1 MKLYAL
7 ATLGRQNGAYL
18 SDIAIAEIRMSD
30 MQTEDAQ
37 NYTMTV
43 DSDFQELIR
52 DATMVA
58 LVNDLMGGGEYTT
71 LLTKSLIPGD
81 NTTSFSAVQWAGDQV
96 LVAYLVKYL
105 PSSNQVTMKLTQ
117 MTISTGGGGD
127 M

>member
-1 MKLYAL
+1 
-7 ATLGRQNGAYL
+7 
-18 SDIAIAEIRMSD
+18 MSD

-58 LVNDLMGGGEYTT
+58 LVNDLMGGEYTT

-81 NTTSFSAVQWAGDQV
+81 NTTSFSAVQGAGDQV
-96 LVAYLVKYL
+96 LAA
-105 PSSNQVTMKLTQ
+105 
-117 MTISTGGGGD
+117 
-127 M
+127 

>member
-1 MKLYAL
+1 MKLYTL
-7 ATLGRQNGAYL
+7 ATQGRQNGVYL
-18 SDIAIAEIRMSD
+18 SDIAIVEIRMSD

-37 NYTMTV
+37 SYTMTV

-58 LVNDLMGGGEYTT
+58 LVNDLMGGEYTT

-105 PSSNQVTMKLTQ
+105 PSSNQVTMKLLQ
-117 MTISTGGGGD
+117 MTIPTGGD
-127 M
+127 AA

>member
-1 MKLYAL
+1 
-7 ATLGRQNGAYL
+7 
-18 SDIAIAEIRMSD
+18 MSD

-58 LVNDLMGGGEYTT
+58 LVNDLMGGEYTT

-81 NTTSFSAVQWAGDQV
+81 NTTSFSAVQWTGDPV

-105 PSSNQVTMKLTQ
+105 PSSNQITMKLSQ
-117 MTISTGGGGD
+117 MMISTGGD
-127 M
+127 AA

>member
-1 MKLYAL
+1 
-7 ATLGRQNGAYL
+7 
-18 SDIAIAEIRMSD
+18 MSD
-30 MQTEDAQ
+30 MQTEDAR
-37 NYTMTV
+37 NYTMAV

-58 LVNDLMGGGEYTT
+58 LVNDLMEGGEYTT

-96 LVAYLVKYL
+96 LVAYLVKHL
-105 PSSNQVTMKLTQ
+105 PSSNQVTMKLTL
-117 MTISTGGGGD
+117 MTIPTGGGGI

>member
-1 MKLYAL
+1 MKLHTL
-7 ATLGRQNGAYL
+7 AIYGRQNGVYPN
-18 SDIAIAEIRMSD
+18 DIAIVKIRMSD

-37 NYTMTV
+37 NFTMTV

-58 LVNDLMGGGEYTT
+58 LVNDLMGGEYTT

-81 NTTSFSAVQWAGDQV
+81 NTTSFSAVQWAGDPV

-105 PSSNQVTMKLTQ
+105 PSSNQITMKLTQ
-117 MTISTGGGGD
+117 MTIPTGGGGD

>member
-1 MKLYAL
+1 
-7 ATLGRQNGAYL
+7 
-18 SDIAIAEIRMSD
+18 MSD

-58 LVNDLMGGGEYTT
+58 LVNDLKGGEYTT

-81 NTTSFSAVQWAGDQV
+81 NTTSFSAVQWAGGQV
-96 LVAYLVKYL
+96 LVAYLDKRL
-105 PSSNQVTMKLTQ
+105 PSSNQITMKLLQ
-117 MTISTGGGGD
+117 MTIPTGGD
-127 M
+127 AA

>member
-1 MKLYAL
+1 
-7 ATLGRQNGAYL
+7 
-18 SDIAIAEIRMSD
+18 MSD

-37 NYTMTV
+37 NYTMAV

-52 DATMVA
+52 DATM
-58 LVNDLMGGGEYTT
+58 GGEYTT

-96 LVAYLVKYL
+96 LVAYLVKHL

-117 MTISTGGGGD
+117 MTIPTGGGGN

>member
-1 MKLYAL
+1 
-7 ATLGRQNGAYL
+7 
-18 SDIAIAEIRMSD
+18 MSD

-58 LVNDLMGGGEYTT
+58 LVNDLMGGEYTT

-96 LVAYLVKYL
+96 LVAYLVKHL
-105 PSSNQVTMKLTQ
+105 PSSNQATMKLTQ
-117 MTISTGGGGD
+117 MTIPTGGD
-127 M
+127 AA